1 MDNLKNPVAAQQ
13 YRMKSSIE
21 EYEANGLNRLLM
33 QMLQWALDKR
43 YVSREDSLIY
53 FNVVYAV
60 AAPLEET
67 PEFSVK
73 LVRRKIEDLFM
84 TSSLKKRNHRI
95 SQKDTLLSLWMV
107 YGILHL
113 QRHKSLKL
121 NSRLKKIRSELTED
135 FSLWE
140 ISRMKY
146 DSVAT
151 KFSAMIDA
159 VKDRFCSPELHEKPS
174 APELHEKPSAH
185 FSLATFGE
193 CDSFQIDTPAS
204 LHEVMSDHRD
214 NGEQPMDLYEM
225 KIQALE
231 AQLEEEKEKN
241 EHCKAIE
248 RSNYLTTSFNQKLE
262 KRCKELERQLK
273 EVLDSHRIEKETMQR
288 IINQKDEQIKQLK
301 VGAMN
306 GIPQGTTGGVTVN
319 NFYGSVAQQS
329 NNANNVSSYMH
340 GWGEQEKKINNL

>member
-1 MDNLKNPVAAQQ
+1 MDYLKNPVAAQQ

-21 EYEANGLNRLLM
+21 EYEANGLNSLLM
-33 QMLQWALDKR
+33 QMHHWALDKR
-43 YVSREDSLIY
+43 IVSRRDSLIY
-53 FNVVYAV
+53 FNVAYAV
-60 AAPLEET
+60 AASLEAT
-67 PEFSVK
+67 SEFSVK
-73 LVRRKIEDLFM
+73 LVRRKIEDLFEE
-84 TSSLKKRNHRI
+84 SILKRKIRKF
-95 SQKDTLLSLWMV
+95 SQNDTLLSLWMV

-113 QRHKSLKL
+113 QRHRSYKL
-121 NSRLKKIRSELTED
+121 DSRLEKIRSELTED
-135 FSLWE
+135 FILWE
-140 ISRMKY
+140 VPYMKY

-151 KFSAMIDA
+151 QFSAMIDA
-159 VKDRFCSPELHEKPS
+159 VEDRFCSSELHEVKP
-174 APELHEKPSAH
+174 
-185 FSLATFGE
+185 
-193 CDSFQIDTPAS
+193 
-204 LHEVMSDHRD
+204 DHRD
-214 NGEQPMDLYEM
+214 SGEQPMDLNEM

-231 AQLEEEKEKN
+231 AQLEEEKGKN
-241 EHCKAIE
+241 EYCKAIE
-248 RSNYLTTSFNQKLE
+248 KSNYLTTSFNLKLE

-288 IINQKDEQIKQLK
+288 IINQKDEQIKLLK